1 MFPFSQKEIVSF
13 EEIKNIHSIET
24 FEKIMIEKGFELYP
38 EDPSWSEKFFSP
50 VGTKQ
55 VYSYNLNESDNYLD
69 WTLSTFNNAQMWA
82 AWYNDNTF
90 VFHTLRDIDYS
101 NVFSDVK
108 NECEFYG
115 VLKRSLSDSF
125 LKNNNISED
134 IKNYFKERHSCYTCP
149 GSKYTGKICF
159 MKQTIRTLIP
169 D

>member
-1 MFPFSQKEIVSF
+1 MKQFIIYFLILMFPFSQKEIVSF
-13 EEIKNIHSIET
+13 EEIKNIHSFET

-38 EDPSWSEKFFSP
+38 EERIWTEQNEFIAAA
-50 VGTKQ
+50 VGLKLD
-55 VYSYNLNESDNYLD
+55 YSYNLNPSTDN
-69 WTLSTFNNAQMWA
+69 AEMWA

-90 VFHTLRDIDYS
+90 RFDTVRDIDYS

-115 VLKRSLSDSF
+115 VLESRL
-125 LKNNNISED
+125 
-134 IKNYFKERHSCYTCP
+134 KERHSCYTCP